1 MRNGTDKPSGK
12 KGAVIC
18 AAVVIGFLLL
28 YLLSFLIPVLGEEM
42 SGAAVVIPVLLIAGM
57 ILAVIIGVIVAL
69 RQRLRE
75 IQNGEEDDASQY

>member
-1 MRNGTDKPSGK
+1 M
-12 KGAVIC
+12 IC